1 MYLAVKRDSNLLSI
15 MCSWFCMVV
24 VTVTAATLV
33 TEPVLVITR
42 IVIEVN
48 AEKT

>member
-1 MYLAVKRDSNLLSI
+1 MYLAVKRDSNLLFI

-24 VTVTAATLV
+24 VTVTAATAV
-33 TEPVLVITR
+33 TEALLVITR
-42 IVIEVN
+42 ILVEVN